1 MAGPSKAGPATCVKG
16 GKGSPGASKL
26 GLRGP
31 GAGARP
37 FPAGRDGGGV
47 RRPLAEG
54 PRRQSGT
61 LLLALQEPRQSPPGE
76 DEAPAPGLPQ
86 GLALGDELPHRPR
99 DPKGL
104 DVVAARQCLRAFLN
118 QEKRNV
124 MGKCSCSHRFHSVSQ
139 SVPETGG

>member
-1 MAGPSKAGPATCVKG
+1 MLRSSASVARGPAPGPSLRAETEAALEGRGQKA
-16 GKGSPGASKL
+16 
-26 GLRGP
+26 
-31 GAGARP
+31 
-37 FPAGRDGGGV
+37 
-47 RRPLAEG
+47 

-61 LLLALQEPRQSPPGE
+61 LLPAPQEPRQSPPVE
-76 DEAPAPGLPQ
+76 DEAPAPGLPA
-86 GLALGDELPHRPR
+86 GLGLGDELPHRPR

-124 MGKCSCSHRFHSVSQ
+124 IGKCPCSHCFHSVSQ